1 MAARRKQMGASLVEF
16 ALVMLVFFT
25 FMLGLLDFSRLLYT
39 WHAAQEAARAGA
51 RYAAVCDDTT
61 RLADVRS
68 LMQRMVPAIS
78 AVAIDWSPPGCST
91 SNCQSLKLRVTGLQF
106 QWIAPIA
113 DNHRLSTLALP
124 AITTD
129 VPREA
134 MRQDPLSAAL
144 CGL

>member
-1 MAARRKQMGASLVEF
+1 MAAPCKQRGSSVIEF
-16 ALVMLVFFT
+16 ALVMLVFLT
-25 FMLGLLDFSRLLYT
+25 FLLGLLDFSRLLYT

-61 RLADVRS
+61 RLAEVRS

-78 AVAIDWSPPGCST
+78 TVAIDWSPSGCSA
-91 SNCQSLKLRVTGLQF
+91 SNCQSLRLRVTGLQF

-113 DNHRLSTLALP
+113 GSKSLSTLALP
-124 AITTD
+124 AVTTD
-129 VPREA
+129 VAREA
-134 MRQDPLSAAL
+134 MRQDPMSSTL

>member
-1 MAARRKQMGASLVEF
+1 MAGRPKQRGASVVEF

-61 RLADVRS
+61 RLSEVRS
-68 LMQRMVPAIS
+68 LMQRLVPAIS
-78 AVAIDWSPPGCST
+78 AVAIDWSPPGCSA
-91 SNCQSLKLRVTGLQF
+91 SNCQSLRLRVTGLQF

-113 DNHRLSTLALP
+113 DMQRLSPLALP
-124 AITTD
+124 AITTE

-134 MRQDPLSAAL
+134 MRQDPLSESL

>member
-1 MAARRKQMGASLVEF
+1 MAPFVRQRGASVLEF
-16 ALVMLVFFT
+16 ALVLLLFLT
-25 FMLGLLDFSRLLYT
+25 FLLGLLDFSRLLYT

-61 RLADVRS
+61 RLADVRT
-68 LMQRMVPAIS
+68 LMQRMAPSIS
-78 AVAIDWSPPGCST
+78 TVVIDWSPAGCST
-91 SNCQSLKLRVTGLQF
+91 STCQSLRLRVTGLEF

-113 DNHRLSTLALP
+113 GGNRLSTWALP

-144 CGL
+144 CSL